1 MKFIIT
7 ENQLSKIIE
16 SDEKQSFFNKLRQK
30 VSLIN
35 PIKLTDKD
43 KFKMFEFVVK
53 SMKDN
58 DCQYSIEWPV
68 KNSITIYPNKEVL
81 INGIKS
87 TVRCWIINIDQT
99 LENKSPEKVY
109 LEFLDAFQN
118 TEDSTLSFID
128 KDNELFGEFISL
140 TSDVVAKA
148 YDKKR
153 QEDSLKKVSKIKKQT
168 KRTSTPEPKS
178 DNDDDTSW
186 INISFDDNDYRDNDD
201 NDYRDNDDSNR
212 FGGFGGGQFGG
223 GGAGGS
229 W

>member
-53 SMKDN
+53 SIKDN
-58 DCQYSIEWPV
+58 DCKYSIDWPV

-99 LENKSPEKVY
+99 LENKSPENVY
-109 LEFLDAFQN
+109 LEFLGVIQKS
-118 TEDSTLSFID
+118 EDRTLSFLD
-128 KDNELFGEFISL
+128 KDNKLFGEFISL

-153 QEDSLKKVSKIKKQT
+153 QEDSLKKVSKIKKQPEIIP
-168 KRTSTPEPKS
+168 TPEPKY

-186 INISFDDNDYRDNDD
+186 IRISFDDDDYRDNDD
-201 NDYRDNDDSNR
+201 DDSHG
-212 FGGFGGGQFGG
+212 FGGFGGGQTGG

>member
-35 PIKLTDKD
+35 PIKLTDKN

-58 DCQYSIEWPV
+58 DCKYSIEWPV

-87 TVRCWIINIDQT
+87 TVRCWIINISQT
-99 LENKSPEKVY
+99 LENKSPENVY

-118 TEDSTLSFID
+118 SEDLTLSFID

-178 DNDDDTSW
+178 DNGDDTSW

-201 NDYRDNDDSNR
+201 SNR
-212 FGGFGGGQFGG
+212 FGGFGGGHFGG

>member
-16 SDEKQSFFNKLRQK
+16 NDEKQSFFNKLRQK

-58 DCQYSIEWPV
+58 DCKYSIEWPV
-68 KNSITIYPNKEVL
+68 NNSITIYPNKEVL

-87 TVRCWIINIDQT
+87 TVRCWITNLDKT
-99 LENKSPEKVY
+99 LEKKSPENVY
-109 LEFLDAFQN
+109 LEFLGVIQKS
-118 TEDSTLSFID
+118 EDRTLSFLD
-128 KDNELFGEFISL
+128 KDNKLFGEFISL
-140 TSDVVAKA
+140 ISDVVAKG

-153 QEDSLKKVSKIKKQT
+153 QDNSLKKQT
-168 KRTSTPEPKS
+168 KRTPTPEPKS
-178 DNDDDTSW
+178 NNDDDTSL
-186 INISFDDNDYRDNDD
+186 IRISFDDEDYRDNDD
-201 NDYRDNDDSNR
+201 DDSHG
-212 FGGFGGGQFGG
+212 FGGFGGGSFGG